1 MSTAVTDGD
10 PTRSPVP
17 EPSGE
22 GLATHDDA
30 ATRAEWGA
38 DEQPVPEAPA
48 APTPAAGTPARR
60 ALDAAAELSAARA
73 TLHPVVE
80 QVSRRLL
87 GGPLDLDRRAVSRE
101 VGVSIRTAERFWHA
115 LGFPRVG
122 DGETVFSQAD
132 LSALEAVATMVRRG
146 DLDEATA
153 LAMTRAFARTSDRL
167 SVWQTSLLAEAFSP
181 WQQGEVNLS
190 RADLTEGH
198 DSTRAEPDEA
208 TALRVATELGRL
220 SDDLEPLLVYAWR
233 RHLASAV
240 ARMVAD
246 ADPEVAARG
255 GLQRGVGFADLV
267 SFTSLVRRLS
277 ERELAVVVQ
286 RFENLATDVITARG
300 GRVIKTVGDEV
311 LFVAKEPATAARI
324 GLDLLTAI
332 GADDLLPAVRV
343 GMAYGPVVSRLGDVF
358 GTTVNK
364 AARLTAVAPSG
375 RVLVDDV
382 LAQRI
387 AGEKDFSTVTQRTRT
402 LRGVGVVVPSLL
414 QRAATGSDLST

>member
-1 MSTAVTDGD
+1 MAQWAAHPAGQPDENEQEAMTMADD
-10 PTRSPVP
+10 RP
-17 EPSGE
+17 
-22 GLATHDDA
+22 DDA
-30 ATRAEWGA
+30 LTSTELAE
-38 DEQPVPEAPA
+38 
-48 APTPAAGTPARR
+48 
-60 ALDAAAELSAARA
+60 ARA
-73 TLHPVVE
+73 ALHPAVE
-80 QVSRRLL
+80 QVTRRLL
-87 GGPLDLDRRAVSRE
+87 GGPLDLDRRSVSRE
-101 VGVSIRTAERFWHA
+101 VGVSMRTAERFWHA
-115 LGFPRVG
+115 MGFPRVG
-122 DGETVFSQAD
+122 DGETVFAQAD
-132 LSALEAVATMVRRG
+132 LEALDAVARMVRRG
-146 DLDEATA
+146 DLDEDTA

-167 SVWQTSLLAEAFSP
+167 SVWQTSLLAEALSP

-208 TALRVATELGRL
+208 TALQVATELGRL
-220 SDDLEPLLVYAWR
+220 TDELEPLLVYVWR

-246 ADPEVAARG
+246 ADPQVAARG

-286 RFENLATDVITARG
+286 RFENLATDVITERG

-311 LFVAKEPATAARI
+311 LFVAKDPADAARI
-324 GLDLLTAI
+324 GLELQAAI
-332 GADDLLPAVRV
+332 GADELLPAVRV
-343 GMAYGPVVSRLGDVF
+343 GMAYGPIVSRLGDVF

-387 AGEKDFSTVTQRTRT
+387 AGEPDLRTVAQRART

-414 QRAATGSDLST
+414 QLASTGSDLTL